1 MRLRKQAIYP
11 LFFMLYVSFACFAD
25 EPNFEASSPHK
36 DQKMVVND
44 KPITIDADNQQIDI
58 EKNIITFSG
67 NVQIVQDSLTIWA
80 DKVVITDMQDST
92 KQKITGYGN
101 PVRYKQIMPKNN
113 KVVTGHSSQVIY
125 DVKESNIVLQ
135 GDAELI
141 QQDNRIK
148 SPIITYDVKK
158 QRILA
163 QPGNAGRVKSTII
176 PSQVKEMN
184 K

>member
-1 MRLRKQAIYP
+1 MRLKKQAIYLLYF
-11 LFFMLYVSFACFAD
+11 LFCLSFTCFAD
-25 EPNFEASSPHK
+25 ESTVESSSSPK
-36 DQKMVVND
+36 DQKMFAND
-44 KPITIDADNQQIDI
+44 KPIAIDADNQQIDI
-58 EKNIITFSG
+58 EKNIITFNG
-67 NVQIVQDSLTIWA
+67 NVQIVQDGLTIWA

-101 PVRYKQIMPKNN
+101 PVKYKQIIPKNN

-125 DVKESNIVLQ
+125 DVKESNVVLQ

-148 SPIITYDVKK
+148 SSLITYDVKN
-158 QRILA
+158 QRIIA
-163 QPGNAGRVKSTII
+163 QPGKNERVKTTII
-176 PSQVKEMN
+176 PIQVKEMN